1 MSLNIKNED
10 VHDLVRELAD
20 VLGTSQTSAVE
31 VAVREK
37 LAAVRADT
45 KQAERERRIRRA
57 VADLQEVVRGSD
69 VDLWRVMDDLYD
81 SETGLPR

>member
-69 VDLWRVMDDLYD
+69 VNLWRVMDDLYD